1 MKNKEKTLFAIYKNG
16 NHMGN
21 QRGKDNDD
29 AIKQYLIASLYKASL
44 NDKDFKSQYSSKIAI
59 KKVHFS

>member
-21 QRGKDNDD
+21 QRGKDNND
-29 AIKQYLIASLYKASL
+29 AIKQYLIASSYNLL
-44 NDKDFKSQYSSKIAI
+44 NDKDFISQYSSKIAI
-59 KKVHFS
+59 KEVHFS